1 MSDAK
6 NLNEHGN
13 HEGEF
18 TLGVGG
24 WAEYTVHMTETT
36 DTIRHDIV
44 LPPDKVIPVI
54 FLPGVMGSNL
64 RMSKSR
70 QERLKRADNR
80 AWRPD
85 DMGKGDV
92 VRGEGFGGWFKN
104 ATPAQ
109 RQLDFDP
116 NETEV
121 EYYHYTES
129 TGRFDPQGAETL
141 ASDARHKNVP
151 DGLAPIPPLMGH
163 VFSFAADPGADAL
176 NKDRK
181 FATVAQVAR
190 WRGWSEV
197 FFAGPYGTML
207 KTAEKYLNNIVR
219 KGEIAPL
226 WKPRPH
232 GALPGAAREGG
243 ELTELLLQDPR
254 KFGASSGA
262 PLSASDLK
270 LVAPC
275 WYPVHAMGYNFIK
288 SNGESAVAVA
298 DRIRG
303 LVKGYQKRGLK
314 CDEVIIVTHSM
325 GGLLAR
331 ALIHPQYGNMLNDKD
346 VKVLGIYHNVMPT
359 MGAAG
364 AYKRMRFG
372 FREND
377 KLSLPGYVD
386 GLSAQ
391 VLGADGPN
399 ATAILANAP
408 APLEMMPGSAY
419 GKDWLKVVNTTGK
432 ILWSWPRGAET
443 ALDSIYLQPAK
454 AWWRLIN
461 PDWVN
466 PGNVPEAKGGGL
478 EKVKD
483 RLRKA
488 SKFLR
493 SIETTFHPVTYAS
506 YCASPN
512 QSSYGEIVFRAE
524 STGGSDA
531 DRNGDY
537 VAWTS
542 PETWELLSDDGKGKL
557 TVKAGQR
564 IMTLRLQPAA
574 EPGDQTVP
582 STRSACHIKGT
593 LFEHGRDGKGYE
605 HQGSYADPHVL
616 ASLMFSIVQ
625 IAKKATWKE
634 K

>member
-1 MSDAK
+1 MSDAN

-13 HEGEF
+13 HEGEL

-44 LPPDKVIPVI
+44 APPDKVIPVI

-64 RMSKSR
+64 RMSQSR
-70 QERLKRADNR
+70 QADLERKDNR

-85 DMGKGDV
+85 DISKSDV

-104 ATPAQ
+104 ASPAQ

-121 EYYHYTES
+121 AYYHYTES
-129 TGRFDPQGAETL
+129 NGRFDPQGAETL
-141 ASDARHKNVP
+141 ASDARHRNVP
-151 DGLAPIPPLMGH
+151 DGLPPIPPLMGH

-176 NKDRK
+176 NKQRT
-181 FATVAQVAR
+181 FASVAQVAR

-197 FFAGPYGTML
+197 FFAGSYGTML
-207 KTAEKYLNNIVR
+207 KTTEKYLNNIVR
-219 KGEIAPL
+219 KGDIGPL
-226 WKPRPH
+226 WKARPSK
-232 GALPGAAREGG
+232 ALPGARDGG
-243 ELTELLLQDPR
+243 ELTELLMQDP
-254 KFGASSGA
+254 KQFGASSGA

-270 LVAPC
+270 QVAPC

-288 SNGESAVAVA
+288 SNGESAVAIA

-303 LVKGYQKRGLK
+303 LVRGYQKRGLK

-331 ALIHPQYGNMLNDKD
+331 ALIHPQYGNLLNDKD

-377 KLSLPGYVD
+377 NLTLPGYVD

-391 VLGADGPN
+391 VLGEDGPN

-408 APLEMMPGSAY
+408 APLEMMPGRAY
-419 GKDWLKVVNTTGK
+419 GKEWLKVTDRWGK
-432 ILWSWPRGAET
+432 VLWSWPRGSDT
-443 ALDSIYLQPAK
+443 ALDSIYLQPPK

-466 PGNVPEAKGGGL
+466 PGDVPEAKGGGARH
-478 EKVKD
+478 VNV
-483 RLRKA
+483 RLQSA
-488 SKFLR
+488 TKFLQ

-506 YCASPN
+506 YCASPDRA
-512 QSSYGEIVFRAE
+512 SYGEIVFKVE
-524 STGGSDA
+524 STEGNDT
-531 DRNGDY
+531 DRNGNFIP
-537 VAWTS
+537 WTS
-542 PETWELLSDDGKGKL
+542 PETWELLTDDGKGKL

-564 IMTLRLQPAA
+564 ILTLRLQPAA
-574 EPGDQTVP
+574 ESGDQTVP
-582 STRSACHIKGT
+582 SARSACHIKGT
-593 LFEHGRDGKGYE
+593 LFEHGKEGTGYE
-605 HQGSYADPHVL
+605 HQGSYANPHVL
-616 ASLMFSIVQ
+616 ASLLFSIVQ
-625 IAKKATWKE
+625 IAKTAKWKAK
-634 K
+634 

>member
-1 MSDAK
+1 MSNAK

-36 DTIRHDIV
+36 DTIRHDV
-44 LPPDKVIPVI
+44 VVPPDKVIPVI

-64 RMSKSR
+64 RMSKAR
-70 QERLKRADNR
+70 QARLERNDNR

-85 DMGKGDV
+85 DIGKTDV

-104 ATPAQ
+104 ASPAQ

-129 TGRFDPQGAETL
+129 KGRFDPQGAETI
-141 ASDARHKNVP
+141 ASDARHQNVP

-163 VFSFAADPGADAL
+163 VFSFAADPQADAL
-176 NKDRK
+176 NKQRK

-197 FFAGPYGTML
+197 LFAGAYGAML
-207 KTAEKYLNNIVR
+207 KTTERYLNNIVR
-219 KGEIAPL
+219 KGVIGPL
-226 WKPRPH
+226 WKARPH
-232 GALPGAAREGG
+232 DALPGAARDGG
-243 ELTELLLQDPR
+243 ELTDLLLQDPQ
-254 KFGASSGA
+254 KFGALFAA

-270 LVAPC
+270 QVAPC

-288 SNGESAVAVA
+288 SNGKSAVAIA

-331 ALIHPQYGNMLNDKD
+331 ALIHPQYGNLLNDKD
-346 VKVLGIYHNVMPT
+346 VKVLGMYHNVMPT
-359 MGAAG
+359 MGAAS

-377 KLSLPGYVD
+377 NLTLPGYVD
-386 GLSAQ
+386 GLTAQ
-391 VLGADGPN
+391 VLGVDGPN

-408 APLEMMPGSAY
+408 APLEMMPGRAY
-419 GKDWLKVVNTTGK
+419 GREWLKVTDSWGK
-432 ILWSWPRGAET
+432 VLWSWPRGTDT
-443 ALDSIYLQPAK
+443 ALDSIYLQPPN

-466 PGNVPEAKGGGL
+466 PGDVSEEKGGGL
-478 EKVKD
+478 KNVRQ
-483 RLRKA
+483 RLKMA
-488 SKFLR
+488 SEFLQ
-493 SIETTFHPVTYAS
+493 SIESTFHPITYAS
-506 YCASPN
+506 YCASPD
-512 QSSYGEIVFRAE
+512 QASYGEIVFKATL
-524 STGGSDA
+524 TGGSEV
-531 DRNGDY
+531 DRNGKFIPW
-537 VAWTS
+537 AS

-557 TVKAGQR
+557 TAKAGAR
-564 IMTLRLQPAA
+564 VMTLQLQPAA
-574 EPGDQTVP
+574 EAGDQTVP
-582 STRSACHIKGT
+582 SRRSASLIKG
-593 LFEHGRDGKGYE
+593 
-605 HQGSYADPHVL
+605 
-616 ASLMFSIVQ
+616 
-625 IAKKATWKE
+625 
-634 K
+634 

>member
-1 MSDAK
+1 MSNPK

-18 TLGVGG
+18 TLGIGG

-36 DTIRHDIV
+36 DTIRHDV
-44 LPPDKVIPVI
+44 VVPPDKVIPVI

-70 QERLKRADNR
+70 QDKLKRDDNR

-85 DMGKGDV
+85 DIGKSDV
-92 VRGEGFGGWFKN
+92 VGGSGFGGWFKN
-104 ATPAQ
+104 ASPAQ

-129 TGRFDPQGAETL
+129 KERFDPQGAETL

-163 VFSFAADPGADAL
+163 LFSFAADPGADTL
-176 NKDRK
+176 NQQRK

-197 FFAGPYGTML
+197 FFAGSYGTML
-207 KTAEKYLNNIVR
+207 KTTEMYLNNIAK
-219 KGEIAPL
+219 KGEIGPL
-226 WKPRPH
+226 WRARPSD
-232 GALPGAAREGG
+232 AQPGQRFGG
-243 ELTELLLQDPR
+243 EVTELLLQDPR

-288 SNGESAVAVA
+288 SNGESALVIA

-303 LVKGYQKRGLK
+303 LIKGYQKRGLK
-314 CDEVIIVTHSM
+314 CAEVIIVTHSM

-346 VKVLGIYHNVMPT
+346 VRVLGIYHNVMPT

-372 FREND
+372 FREH
-377 KLSLPGYVD
+377 KLSYVD
-386 GLSAQ
+386 NLSAK
-391 VLGADGPN
+391 VLGSDGPN

-408 APLEMMPGSAY
+408 APLEMMPGAAY
-419 GKDWLKVVNTTGK
+419 GKEWLKVKDASGK
-432 ILWSWPRGAET
+432 ILWSWPRGPDT
-443 ALDSIYLQPAK
+443 ALDSIYLQPPQ

-461 PDWVN
+461 PQWVN
-466 PGNVPEAKGGGL
+466 PGNVLEKDGGGM
-478 EKVKD
+478 KNVRQ
-483 RLRKA
+483 RLQMA
-488 SKFLR
+488 SKFLN
-493 SIETTFHPVTYAS
+493 SIESTFHPVTYAS
-506 YCASPN
+506 YCASLK
-512 QSSYGEIVFRAE
+512 QESYGEIVFKAA
-524 STGGSDA
+524 STGVNEV
-531 DRNGDY
+531 DRNGQY
-537 VAWTS
+537 IPWTS
-542 PETWELLSDDGKGKL
+542 PETWTLLSDDGKGKL
-557 TVKAGQR
+557 TAKAGLR
-564 IMTLRLQPAA
+564 VMTLDLEPAA
-574 EPGDQTVP
+574 EAGDQTVP
-582 STRSACHIKGT
+582 SGRSACRIKGI
-593 LFEHGRDGKGYE
+593 LFEHGTKGNGYE
-605 HQGSYADPHVL
+605 HQGSYADQQVL
-616 ASLMFSIVQ
+616 ASLLYSVVQ
-625 IAKKATWKE
+625 IAKTAKWGGE
-634 K
+634 